1 MSKRKKL
8 IEGDSRGMKPFRTCR
23 LFVLLVPFLLG
34 MVVPASSMPQQQVKI
49 LEPTVDWTLV
59 LVAGF
64 GALGACVPAYYG
76 YKSVKRRRA
85 CKRED

>member
-1 MSKRKKL
+1 MNKRKIIK
-8 IEGDSRGMKPFRTCR
+8 GDSRGMKPFRACR
-23 LFVLLVPFLLG
+23 LFVLLIPFLLG
-34 MVVPASSMPQQQVKI
+34 MSEPQQQKVMKH
-49 LEPTVDWTLV
+49 EPTVDWTLV

-85 CKRED
+85 CKREE